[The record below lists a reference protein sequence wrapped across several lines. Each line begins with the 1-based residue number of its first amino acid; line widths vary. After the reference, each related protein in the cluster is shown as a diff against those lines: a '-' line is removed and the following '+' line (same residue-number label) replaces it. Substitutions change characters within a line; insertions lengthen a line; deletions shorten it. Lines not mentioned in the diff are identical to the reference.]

1 MSRWNIDDV
10 LDLGQ
15 DILDSVSDAVSS
27 GDFSGLNRSIR
38 NRVNGA
44 TGSNYW
50 TVDTGNSSGQ
60 SKARSYTEQ
69 SRYQSRTQNNASS
82 RPQTRVSQ
90 PPVPYTRSVP
100 GKVSGLVMEI
110 IGFSLAGIFGLGM
123 LGGAFAG
130 LADAAVGIVLTSVFT
145 PLALAGLGVGL
156 KGFSLRERAKRF
168 RRYVEKLGKKGYCSL
183 EELAAAVGKKKD
195 YVVKDVRKMIG
206 KRFFYE
212 AHIDDQNTTLMLTD
226 DIFEQYTQAQEAM
239 KKRQAMAQEAR
250 ETAASQNARRS
261 SNPNLTE
268 EGRKMLEEGDAYI
281 RHIRECNDD
290 IPGEEISAK
299 LSRLEMIMTRI
310 FAQVEKQPELTGD
323 LRKFMNY
330 YLPTTAKLVE
340 AYREMDAQP
349 VQGENIRRAKKEIE
363 DSLDTINEAFENL
376 LDSFFEDKVWDISS
390 DINVMK
396 SMLKQEGLTESDDF
410 K

>member
-1 MSRWNIDDV
+1 MGRWNIDDV
-10 LDLGQ
+10 FDMGQ
-15 DILDSVSDAVSS
+15 DILNSVSDAVSS
-27 GDFSGLNRSIR
+27 GDFSGLNRTIR
-38 NRVNGA
+38 NRVNGVS
-44 TGSNYW
+44 GSNYW
-50 TVDTGNSSGQ
+50 TVDTGNSSTKTN
-60 SKARSYTEQ
+60 SRSYTGQ
-69 SRYQSRTQNNASS
+69 SQYQSRSRTTAS
-82 RPQTRVSQ
+82 RQQTRTSQ
-90 PPVPYTRSVP
+90 PPVPYTTSVP
-100 GKVSGLVMEI
+100 GRISGIVMEAV
-110 IGFSLAGIFGLGM
+110 GFSLAGLFGMGLVGA
-123 LGGAFAG
+123 AFAG
-130 LADAAVGIVLTSVFT
+130 MVDLGVGIALTAVFT
-145 PLALAGLGVGL
+145 PFALAGLGVGL

-168 RRYVEKLGKKGYCSL
+168 KRYVAALGTKGYCSI
-183 EELAAAVGKKKD
+183 EELAMAVGKKKD
-195 YVVKDVRKMIG
+195 YVVKDVQKMIG
-206 KRFFYE
+206 NRFFYE
-212 AHIDDQNTTLMLTD
+212 AHIDEQKTTLMLTD
-226 DIFEQYTQAQEAM
+226 DIYNQYTRAQESM
-239 KKRQAMAQEAR
+239 QRRQAEA
-250 ETAASQNARRS
+250 EAAKKAAANQKNRRS
-261 SNPNLTE
+261 ANPNLTE